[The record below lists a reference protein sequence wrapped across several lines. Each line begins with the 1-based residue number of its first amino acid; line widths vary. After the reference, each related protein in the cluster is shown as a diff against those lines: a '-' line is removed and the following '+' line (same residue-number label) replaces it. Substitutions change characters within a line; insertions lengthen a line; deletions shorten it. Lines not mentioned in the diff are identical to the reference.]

1 MAIGKA
7 VAISVRRFIS
17 IPLRWIERYVSAAPG
32 ASREQAMKKQSRLPV
47 MIATLLVAGVTTAQA
62 EAIRQIDAASEE
74 VRAAMA
80 SSDSPNLSPAAQASL
95 RTLQQAL
102 DQGKNINDSLN
113 SQIKALEDERAKLQ
127 QAQTV
132 LTSGLV
138 GAMVTAIVA
147 ILGAFVTSRNSRPD
161 RDLKR
166 LAVIEKVRELKAA
179 NVKLPPDLA
188 RADGS

>member
-1 MAIGKA
+1 MQGMTKQIRKFLLATPLLAAFAGA
-7 VAISVRRFIS
+7 V
-17 IPLRWIERYVSAAPG
+17 
-32 ASREQAMKKQSRLPV
+32 
-47 MIATLLVAGVTTAQA
+47 QA
-62 EAIRQIDAASEE
+62 EAMRQIHEASDE

-80 SSDSPNLSPAAQASL
+80 ASDSPELSPAARESL
-95 RTLQQAL
+95 RKLEAAL
-102 DQGKNINDSLN
+102 ERGASINDSLE
-113 SQIKALEDERAKLQ
+113 SQVKALEDERAKLQ

-138 GAMVTAIVA
+138 GALVTAIVA
-147 ILGAFVTSRNSRPD
+147 ILGAFVTSRNSKPD